1 MHIAGVVVQTRPE
14 HLDAVAT
21 RLDAIAGVELHATHP
36 AGRLVVTIERDDRAA
51 VAEALTRLHTLDG
64 VLSACMVY
72 EQSDYESESENVET
86 PQ

>member
-14 HLDAVAT
+14 HLAAVAA
-21 RLDAIAGVELHATHP
+21 RLNDVAGAELHATHP
-36 AGRLVVTIERDDRAA
+36 EGRLVVTIERDDRAA
-51 VAEALTRLHTLDG
+51 VADALTRLHTLEG

-72 EQSDYESESENVET
+72 EQSDSDVEHVET